1 MAGRRIGEN
10 ILLVRSIASQ
20 LSARGKTGLL
30 AVCDFRK
37 AYDTIDRSFLFE
49 VTSALGLGDGFVR
62 WQRTLLTNTKGA
74 ACVRG
79 HTATPRLFAA
89 GARQGCCAAPGW
101 FNLLMQALLCW
112 LKDRGFGLD
121 LDDSGALRVVAIQF
135 ADDTKAL
142 LDRDSVPTFVEAMTR
157 FAEASGLH
165 LELSKTTLLPLGA
178 AANLPEEM
186 GTLRVAAEA
195 TALGL
200 TFTAFSGAATA
211 DAAALAEAATRKL
224 RKLAACG
231 LTPIGRGF
239 CASSYALSGVL

>member
-37 AYDTIDRSFLFE
+37 AYDTIDRSFE

-79 HTATPRLFAA
+79 HSATPRLFAA

-112 LKDRGFGLD
+112 LKDRGFGLA
-121 LDDSGALRVVAIQF
+121 LDDGGALRVVAIQF

-178 AANLPEEM
+178 AADLPEEM
-186 GTLRVAAEA
+186 GSLRVAAEA
-195 TALGL
+195 TALGF
-200 TFTAFSGAATA
+200 TFAAFSGAATA
-211 DAAALAEAATRKL
+211 DAGALAAAATRKL